1 MQLMT
6 DRMRRTL
13 QIGRRVIEDVSRHHI
28 SMIAAAL
35 AYSATLALFP
45 TMIAAISTYGLFL
58 SPQTAANDIE
68 AISRVLPA
76 SVADIISTQIN
87 ELAQASSSGLTAGAI
102 LSIAVALWTA
112 SSGVRALMRG
122 INIAY
127 GVRETRRYA
136 TVRLISYGVTIAMV
150 VGATVVM
157 AIATVIP
164 PLLNALDPPS
174 AIQTAIGLLRWPL
187 MVVVILF
194 GLGAIYRWA
203 PAKTPIRSRVLSPGA
218 LVGTLGLVV
227 ITQAFSTYV
236 GRISSLNETY
246 GALGG
251 IIGLMLWFFL
261 AGFVILIGAEVNDA
275 ILNPS
280 PTPETS
286 RRITD

>member
-1 MQLMT
+1 MT
-6 DRMRRTL
+6 SGWSRALT
-13 QIGRRVIEDVSRHHI
+13 ITRRVAQDVSRHHI

-68 AISRVLPA
+68 SISRVLPA
-76 SVADIISTQIN
+76 PVAEIISAQIT

-136 TVRLISYGVTIAMV
+136 TVRLISYGVTIALV

-157 AIATVIP
+157 AITTVIP
-164 PLLNALDPPS
+164 PLLNALDVS
-174 AIQTAIGLLRWPL
+174 RGAQTMIGLLRWPL
-187 MVVVILF
+187 MVAVILF

-203 PAKTPIRSRVLSPGA
+203 PAKTPIRSKVISPGA
-218 LVGTLGLVV
+218 LVGTVGLVV
-227 ITQAFSTYV
+227 ITQAFSAYV
-236 GRISSLNETY
+236 GRIGSLNQTY

-251 IIGLMLWFFL
+251 VIGLMLWFFL

-275 ILNPS
+275 LLNPRYS
-280 PTPETS
+280 SDEIDD
-286 RRITD
+286 RKFL

>member
-1 MQLMT
+1 MT
-6 DRMRRTL
+6 NRLGRALLIT
-13 QIGRRVIEDVSRHHI
+13 RRVAHDVSRHHI

-76 SVADIISTQIN
+76 PVAEIISSQIT
-87 ELAQASSSGLTAGAI
+87 ELAKASSSGLTAGALI
-102 LSIAVALWTA
+102 SIAVALWTA

-136 TVRLISYGVTIAMV
+136 TIRLISYGVTIALV

-157 AIATVIP
+157 AIATIIP
-164 PLLNALDPPS
+164 PLLNALDIPGG
-174 AIQTAIGLLRWPL
+174 IRTAIALLRWPL
-187 MVVVILF
+187 MVGVILL

-203 PAKTPIRSRVLSPGA
+203 PAKTPTRSNVLSPGA
-218 LVGTLGLVV
+218 LVGTVGLVA

-236 GRISSLNETY
+236 SKISSLNQTY

-251 IIGLMLWFFL
+251 VIGLMLWFFL
-261 AGFVILIGAEVNDA
+261 AGFAILIGAEVNDA
-275 ILNPS
+275 LLNPGAD
-280 PTPETS
+280 TE
-286 RRITD
+286 DAAVQDD

>member
-1 MQLMT
+1 MT
-6 DRMRRTL
+6 NRLGRALLIT
-13 QIGRRVIEDVSRHHI
+13 RRVAHDVSRHHI

-76 SVADIISTQIN
+76 PVAEIISSQIT
-87 ELAQASSSGLTAGAI
+87 ELAKASSSGLTAGALI
-102 LSIAVALWTA
+102 SIAVALWTA

-136 TVRLISYGVTIAMV
+136 TIRLISYGVTIALV

-157 AIATVIP
+157 AIATIIP
-164 PLLNALDPPS
+164 PLLNALDIPGG
-174 AIQTAIGLLRWPL
+174 IRTAIALLRWPL
-187 MVVVILF
+187 MVGVILL

-203 PAKTPIRSRVLSPGA
+203 PAKTPTRSNVLSPGA
-218 LVGTLGLVV
+218 LVGTVGLVA

-236 GRISSLNETY
+236 SKISSLNQTY

-251 IIGLMLWFFL
+251 VIGLMLWFFL
-261 AGFVILIGAEVNDA
+261 AGFAILIGAEVNDA
-275 ILNPS
+275 LLNPGAD
-280 PTPETS
+280 TE
-286 RRITD
+286 DVAVQDD